1 MVDFGGIAD
10 LVTAGGTL
18 LNLFT
23 KRKQSK
29 EVPAVNEMLGAVRG
43 GQEYAQA
50 ASNPNHPYFKN
61 LVALNAEHNLTN
73 LSEGLREL
81 MVQHRRSVARGNP
94 GVLINPERRDEA
106 VASAFMRGLY
116 NQNEDAKQ
124 KARDY
129 LLATSQGLLNSAQGY
144 AQPAQYQK
152 AYADLDANRQA
163 AMGGSLADLIRFGG
177 GLYNK
182 WNMPETMQGPASFG
196 GVPVQSSRMAI
207 NAPSYRRYG

>member
-1 MVDFGGIAD
+1 MNIPFGDIAD

-73 LSEGLREL
+73 LAGGLREL
-81 MVQHRRSVARGNP
+81 MVQHRRAQARGNP

-106 VASAFMRGLY
+106 VASAFMRNLY
-116 NQNEDAKQ
+116 SQNEDAKM

-144 AQPAQYQK
+144 SQPAQYQQ
-152 AYADLDANRQA
+152 AYANLDANRQA
-163 AMGGSLADLIRFGG
+163 AMGGALADLIRFGG

-182 WNMPETMQGPASFG
+182 WNPPSQPAQPSWWGFG
-196 GVPVQSSRMAI
+196 GGQSSTRAI
-207 NAPSYRRYG
+207 NQRY